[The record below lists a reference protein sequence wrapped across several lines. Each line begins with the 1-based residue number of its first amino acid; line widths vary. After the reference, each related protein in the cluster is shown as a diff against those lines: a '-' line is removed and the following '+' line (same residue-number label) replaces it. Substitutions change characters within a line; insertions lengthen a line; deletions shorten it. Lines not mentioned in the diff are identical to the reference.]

1 MFLCFG
7 YVLVLCI
14 CICTLHVHLYF
25 EEQHGKVLNLRA
37 HVSNACPDQSFIG
50 DVVIRQLVI
59 VPW

>member
-37 HVSNACPDQSFIG
+37 HVSTACPDQSLVG